1 MSLSSDN
8 TSAATVPASV
18 TVAAGATSATFP
30 VTTSP
35 VSGSTA
41 VTISAVYGGVTRT
54 APLTVTP
61 VAAGLSSLGGEPVQR
76 GGGESFHGD
85 GDADRSRARRRSG
98 GVAVERQP
106 IGGHGSSERDGGRR
120 RHQRHVPCD
129 DESGVRFHGRDDLG
143 QYGVITRTATLTVNP
158 PSLSSLSLSPSSVQG
173 GSPSTGTVTLTG
185 PAPSGG
191 AVVSLSSSNTSV
203 ASVPANVT
211 VPSGA
216 TSATFTISTHT
227 VSRNRSVT
235 ISANY
240 RGVSKIKTLTVT
252 H

>member
-1 MSLSSDN
+1 M
-8 TSAATVPASV
+8 
-18 TVAAGATSATFP
+18 AG
-30 VTTSP
+30 SP
-35 VSGSTA
+35 G
-41 VTISAVYGGVTRT
+41 T

-61 VAAGLSSLGGEPVQR
+61 VAVGLSSL
-76 GGGESFHGD
+76 
-85 GDADRSRARRRSG
+85 
-98 GVAVERQP
+98 AV
-106 IGGHGSSERDGGRR
+106 
-120 RHQRHVPCD
+120 
-129 DESGVRFHGRDDLG
+129 
-143 QYGVITRTATLTVNP
+143 T
-158 PSLSSLSLSPSSVQG
+158 PSSVVG

-185 PAPSGG
+185 PAPAGG

-240 RGVSKIKTLTVT
+240 RGVRKKKTLTVT